1 MEEWNLSDSQRA
13 DTIDRIKKNMFNMY
27 FFSYEAKPT
36 VPDIGAI
43 AAVIEKK
50 AYTVA
55 KVEAK
60 TTTGYRPHHET
71 LKVCNFNT
79 LIFLIVDDPD
89 MLPFRHTLES

>member
-27 FFSYEAKPT
+27 FFSYETKPA
-36 VPDIGAI
+36 VSDIGAI

-79 LIFLIVDDPD
+79 WIFLLS
-89 MLPFRHTLES
+89 MT

>member
-13 DTIDRIKKNMFNMY
+13 DTIDRIKKNMYSMY
-27 FFSYEAKPT
+27 FFSDDTKSA
-36 VPDIGAI
+36 VSDIGAI

-71 LKVCNFNT
+71 LKVCNID
-79 LIFLIVDDPD
+79 LIFFLTIGD
-89 MLPFRHTLES
+89 MVCSRPGIR

>member
-13 DTIDRIKKNMFNMY
+13 DTIDRIKKNMFTMY
-27 FFSYEAKPT
+27 FFNNETRPVIS
-36 VPDIGAI
+36 DIGEMAV
-43 AAVIEKK
+43 VIEKK

-71 LKVCNFNT
+71 LKVGSPVAGT
-79 LIFLIVDDPD
+79 
-89 MLPFRHTLES
+89 